1 MRIPSTRLRRYNGTI
16 GALAIVLF
24 GLPPGAL
31 ALDLGFGDWQAHG
44 FLSQGYTYTSGND
57 FFGNSQ
63 GNGSLDFTEL
73 GLNVLG
79 HPWPNLLVAAQGV
92 YRNAAGSDQEAFRLD
107 YANLDYHLPLGEA
120 VTLGVRLGRVKNPI
134 GLYNETR
141 DVIWTR
147 PGVLLPQSIYFDA
160 LAFRAPEIAS
170 DGGILYGRYRFGEH
184 ALSAEFLVA
193 EPLDNKGGAPAF
205 LTGIQN
211 APGTLGGRPLFI
223 GRAGYEW
230 QEGRVRLLFT
240 AVDLDR
246 DFESFS
252 PLVPSGKVK
261 AFFPLGSAQINLED
275 WSFTGEYGRI
285 SLERRGLFPESA
297 PRFLR
302 DNTSESY
309 YVQAQYRFTPR
320 WSAFLR
326 YDVFHANVDDRDGR
340 ETAAAVEA
348 LTGVPIPRHRF
359 FAKDLAF
366 GLRWEFARDWLVAAE
381 YHNVYGTGWLS
392 AVDNPELNRNGGDG
406 HWDLFTLMLSF
417 RF

>member
-1 MRIPSTRLRRYNGTI
+1 MRIPSTRLHRYNGTI

-24 GLPPGAL
+24 GLSPGAL

-230 QEGRVRLLFT
+230 QEGRVRLLFS
-240 AVDLDR
+240 AVNLDR
-246 DFESFS
+246 DFGADPSS
-252 PLVPSGKVK
+252 PRVRLGLVRSGNVK
-261 AFFPLGSAQINLED
+261 AFAPFVSAQVNLER
-275 WSFTGEYGRI
+275 WSFTAEYERI
-285 SLERRGLFPESA
+285 SLERRSLFPESPPGSCGITPPKA
-297 PRFLR
+297 IISRPSTASRRAGRRFCAMIPSSSMS
-302 DNTSESY
+302 TT
-309 YVQAQYRFTPR
+309 A
-320 WSAFLR
+320 
-326 YDVFHANVDDRDGR
+326 
-340 ETAAAVEA
+340 TAARPQRR
-348 LTGVPIPRHRF
+348 L
-359 FAKDLAF
+359 KKL
-366 GLRWEFARDWLVAAE
+366 LLVSPYRATASSPK
-381 YHNVYGTGWLS
+381 T
-392 AVDNPELNRNGGDG
+392 
-406 HWDLFTLMLSF
+406 
-417 RF
+417 

>member
-1 MRIPSTRLRRYNGTI
+1 MRIPSTRLRRYNGAI
-16 GALAIVLF
+16 GALVIGLL

-63 GNGSLDFTEL
+63 GDGSLDFTEL

-79 HPWPNLLVAAQGV
+79 HPWPNLLIAAQGV

-107 YANLDYHLPLGEA
+107 YASLDYHLPLGKHGK
-120 VTLGVRLGRVKNPI
+120 LGVRLGRVKNPI

-147 PGVLLPQSIYFDA
+147 PGVILPQSVYFDA
-160 LAFRAPEIAS
+160 LSFRAPEIAS
-170 DGGILYGRYRFGEH
+170 DGGILYGCYRFGEH

-193 EPLDNKGGAPAF
+193 EPLDNKDGAPAF

-211 APGTLGGRPLFI
+211 APGTLTGRPLFI

-230 QEGRVRLLFT
+230 QEGRVRLLFS
-240 AVDLDR
+240 VVNLDR

-252 PLVPSGKVK
+252 PRVPSGNIK
-261 AFFPLGSAQINLED
+261 ALAPFVSAQVNLEK
-275 WSFTGEYGRI
+275 WSFTGEYERI
-285 SLERRGLFPESA
+285 NLERSGLFPDRA
-297 PRFLR
+297 PLFLR
-302 DNTSESY
+302 DNTSDGY
-309 YVQAQYRFTPR
+309 YLQAEYRFMPG
-320 WSAFLR
+320 WSALLC
-326 YDVFHANVDDRDGR
+326 YDSFFANVDDRDGSS
-340 ETAAAVEA
+340 AAA
-348 LTGVPIPRHRF
+348 LTGLPRHRF
-359 FAKDLAF
+359 FAKDLTF
-366 GLRWEFARDWLVAAE
+366 GLRWEFARDWLVASE

-392 AVDNPELNRNGGDG
+392 AVDNPELNLNGGDS
-406 HWDLFTLMLSF
+406 HWDLFALMLSF

>member
-1 MRIPSTRLRRYNGTI
+1 MRIPSTRLRRYNGVI
-16 GALAIVLF
+16 GTLAIGLL

-44 FLSQGYTYTSGND
+44 FLSQGYTYTSGNN

-63 GNGSLDFTEL
+63 GDGSLDFTEL
-73 GLNVLG
+73 GLNILG
-79 HPWPNLLVAAQGV
+79 HPWPNLLIAAQGV
-92 YRNAAGSDQEAFRLD
+92 YRNAGDSDQEAFRLD
-107 YANLDYHLPLGEA
+107 YANLDYHLPLGEHGK
-120 VTLGVRLGRVKNPI
+120 LGVRLGRVKNPI

-170 DGGILYGRYRFGEH
+170 DGGILYGHYRFGEH

-205 LTGIQN
+205 LTGIPN
-211 APGTLGGRPLFI
+211 APGTLAGRPLFI

-230 QEGRVRLLFT
+230 QEGRVRLLFS
-240 AVDLDR
+240 VVNLDR
-246 DFESFS
+246 DFESSS
-252 PLVPSGKVK
+252 PRVPSGNIK
-261 AFFPLGSAQINLED
+261 ALAPFVSAQVNLEK
-275 WSFTGEYGRI
+275 WSFTGEYERI
-285 SLERRGLFPESA
+285 SLERSGLFPESV
-297 PRFLR
+297 PWFLR
-302 DNTSESY
+302 DNTTESY
-309 YVQAQYRFTPR
+309 YLQAEYRFMPG
-320 WSAFLR
+320 WSALLR
-326 YDVFHANVDDRDGR
+326 YDSFFANVDDRDGSG
-340 ETAAAVEA
+340 AAA
-348 LTGVPIPRHRF
+348 LTGLPRHRF
-359 FAKDLAF
+359 FAKDLTF

-392 AVDNPELNRNGGDG
+392 AVDNPELNLNGGDG
-406 HWDLFTLMLSF
+406 HWDLFALMLSF